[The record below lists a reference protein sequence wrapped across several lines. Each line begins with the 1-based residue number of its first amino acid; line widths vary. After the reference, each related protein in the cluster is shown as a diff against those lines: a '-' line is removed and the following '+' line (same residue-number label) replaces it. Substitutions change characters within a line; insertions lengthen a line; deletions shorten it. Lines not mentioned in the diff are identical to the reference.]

1 MNTPITDGAFNAANL
16 HTDKRLKKVYET
28 CRILE
33 TERNEL
39 SQAIMLLLEIG
50 SCVNRDD
57 DIIENKR
64 RREIARGLVV
74 KLKEPKTTNVE
85 TTP

>member
-1 MNTPITDGAFNAANL
+1 MNTPITNGAFNAANL
-16 HTDKRLKKVYET
+16 HTDKRLKKIYET
-28 CRILE
+28 CQRLE
-33 TERNEL
+33 LERNEL
-39 SQAIMLLLEIG
+39 AQAIMSLLEIG
-50 SCVNRDD
+50 ASVTRDE

-64 RREIARGLVV
+64 RREIARALVK